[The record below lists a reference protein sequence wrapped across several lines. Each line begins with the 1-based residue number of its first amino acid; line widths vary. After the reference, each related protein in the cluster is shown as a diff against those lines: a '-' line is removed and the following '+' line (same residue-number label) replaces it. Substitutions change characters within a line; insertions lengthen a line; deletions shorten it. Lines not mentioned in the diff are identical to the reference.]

1 MSVYGTTIQYNDK
14 VDLNTTSVAN
24 INKVS
29 ASDLNEIKGV
39 VNNNSVILQN
49 TLGKSLWEN
58 PNPTASFSSQT
69 ITLSESLANYS
80 CYEILF
86 RQNKTS
92 TNERYMSTGKIP
104 VGHGTIL
111 SYVTSSNYYR
121 PTGTTVS
128 GNTIYFENAYAD
140 STANNENV
148 IPVYVIGYKSGVY

>member
-1 MSVYGTTIQYNDK
+1 MSVYGTTIEYDEK

-29 ASDLNEIKGV
+29 ANDLNEIKAV

-49 TLGKSLWEN
+49 TLGNKLWEN
-58 PNPTASFSSQT
+58 QNPSASFSAQT

-80 CYEILF
+80 CYEIVF
-86 RQNKTS
+86 KQNKNS
-92 TNERYMSTGKIP
+92 TNERYFSTGKIP

-111 SYVTSSNYYR
+111 NSFGTNYR

-128 GNTIYFENAYAD
+128 GNTISFENAISG
-140 STANNENV
+140 STTNNENV

>member
-1 MSVYGTTIQYNDK
+1 MPVYGTEIQYNDK

-49 TLGKSLWEN
+49 TLGNKIWEN
-58 PNPTASFSSQT
+58 QNPTASFPSQT

-80 CYEILF
+80 CYEIIF
-86 RQNKTS
+86 RQNTTS
-92 TNERYMSTGKIP
+92 SRYFSTGKIP
-104 VGHGTIL
+104 VGYGTIL
-111 SYVTSSNYYR
+111 NAYGTNYR
-121 PTGTTVS
+121 ATGTTVS
-128 GNTIYFENAYAD
+128 GNTIYFENANSSDNGY
-140 STANNENV
+140 V

>member
-1 MSVYGTTIQYNDK
+1 MSVYGNTIEYDEK

-49 TLGKSLWEN
+49 TLGEKLWEN
-58 PNPTASFSSQT
+58 QNPSASFPSQT
-69 ITLSESLANYS
+69 ITLTKSLANYS
-80 CYEILF
+80 CYEIIF
-86 RQNKTS
+86 KQSNA
-92 TNERYMSTGKIP
+92 NERYFSTGKIP

-111 SYVTSSNYYR
+111 NAYGTNYR

-128 GNTIYFENAYAD
+128 GNTIYFENANASDNGY
-140 STANNENV
+140 V

>member
-1 MSVYGTTIQYNDK
+1 MSVYGTTIEYDEK

-49 TLGKSLWEN
+49 TLGNKLWEN
-58 PNPTASFSSQT
+58 QNPTASFPSQT

-80 CYEILF
+80 CYEIIF
-86 RQNKTS
+86 KQS
-92 TNERYMSTGKIP
+92 SPNERYMTTGKIP

-111 SYVTSSNYYR
+111 GYVTSNNSYR
-121 PTGTTVS
+121 ATGSTVS
-128 GNTIYFENAYAD
+128 GNTISFENAYVG
-140 STANNENV
+140 STSNNGVV